1 MDTEIIVAI
10 IGGAFLVLSTL
21 IPALINKSKHRKE
34 KNNNNNVKIN
44 QKQFGKKSTQI
55 GIQNNYTNGGKK
67 NE

>member
-10 IGGAFLVLSTL
+10 IGGVFLVLSTL

-55 GIQNNYTNGGKK
+55 GIQNNYTNGGKN